1 MSIRDESGAER
12 IIFAII
18 GICLFVSLIGF
29 VGYLLLGSEDV
40 EDVEEADIFGGSGGG
55 GGGGGG
61 GGSPP
66 SVVPPTTPS
75 PAVSV
80 DEIVCT
86 IGDYALFPSMIPRD
100 GLCNYVYY
108 TNVVVVKDKLN
119 GVAVS
124 QSWEMFEKEMR
135 TLTRT
140 SGGIG
145 FDIRYTNADSV
156 NSEVEKKLRELV
168 PKNIKHYGVLNVLQ
182 RANKVNDLYNK
193 AKGLLSKLKR
203 VQGNDA
209 QRKTLIALGI
219 YNYREQNAYGIL
231 QNMFTDAVNNHVAD
245 TVIAYS
251 SVGWIE
257 RDLECYSHPPAIF
270 NRGSYQGAAAA
281 ESERAPEMR
290 RIALMMTR
298 DKQFTSNTKMG
309 LSFELGT
316 LVYQLKTPYAG
327 QSPSFEMANAPCT
340 TLYVTSL
347 EVVCAKLAEN
357 ATFLRPDMSLL
368 MVNAHLGDPTQSCV
382 GLDGRE
388 RGDLFWRIEAVKTA
402 LHVP

>member
-1 MSIRDESGAER
+1 
-12 IIFAII
+12 
-18 GICLFVSLIGF
+18 
-29 VGYLLLGSEDV
+29 
-40 EDVEEADIFGGSGGG
+40 
-55 GGGGGG
+55 
-61 GGSPP
+61 
-66 SVVPPTTPS
+66 
-75 PAVSV
+75 
-80 DEIVCT
+80 
-86 IGDYALFPSMIPRD
+86 MIPRD
-100 GLCNYVYY
+100 GLCTYVYY
-108 TNVVVVKDKLN
+108 TNVVIVMNDFR
-119 GVAVS
+119 GVTVP
-124 QSWEMFEKEMR
+124 QSWEMFEKEMK
-135 TLTRT
+135 TLTRS

-145 FDIRYTNADSV
+145 FDIRYTNAAAV
-156 NSEVEKKLRELV
+156 NAEVEKKLRELV

-182 RANKVNDLYNK
+182 RANKVNDLFNK
-193 AKGLLSKLKR
+193 AKGLLTKLKQ

-209 QRKTLIALGI
+209 QRKTLLALGL

-231 QNMFTDAVNNHVAD
+231 QNMFNDAVDNHVAD

-270 NRGSYQGAAAA
+270 NRGSYQGAAVA

-298 DKQFTSNTKMG
+298 DKQFRSNTKMG

-316 LVYQLKTPYAG
+316 LVYQLKKPYPGQIPTP
-327 QSPSFEMANAPCT
+327 EMANVPCT
-340 TLYVTSL
+340 NLYVTSL
-347 EVVCAKLAEN
+347 DVAPCETDLLFRRAELFTGVNVAIVKGNNKTAIFFESEKSLRKKCAKLAEN

-382 GLDGRE
+382 GLDGKE
-388 RGDLFWRIEAVKTA
+388 RGDLFWRIEAVKNA